1 MSTIFTNRSVSRQ
14 TRTCIR
20 HNPWYRFGTRRL
32 VSRSSLGRS
41 VRSIFAPAFI
51 SHIDLSKPFGE
62 EPSVEARD
70 KSKFMIF
77 YGKIQYRYVLCPEEL
92 HKTRFSG
99 TQNQRR

>member
-32 VSRSSLGRS
+32 VSRSPLGRS
-41 VRSIFAPAFI
+41 VRSIFAPAFT
-51 SHIDLSKPFGE
+51 LPYRPVEAFGE

-70 KSKFMIF
+70 KSQFMIF
-77 YGKIQYRYVLCPEEL
+77 YGKIEYRYVLRPEEL

-99 TQNQRR
+99 TQNQG